1 MEHKDESRHGGI
13 VTGMRI
19 SLDLDPEILTVRR
32 YSSGLIE
39 VAGQE
44 LRAPCIVSPTRLIS
58 EWAVR
63 AGAALELADLEPIL
77 ALHPSIVLIGADAAP
92 LPGSTLRRAL
102 EARGIAFEPMGLGAA
117 CRTYNVLAQERREVV
132 AGLFP

>member
-1 MEHKDESRHGGI
+1 
-13 VTGMRI
+13 MRI

-32 YSSGLIE
+32 YSPGAIE

-44 LRAPCIVSPTRLIS
+44 LHAPCIVSPTRLIS

-63 AGAALELADLEPIL
+63 AGVGLELADLEPIL
-77 ALHPSIVLIGADAAP
+77 ALRPTIVLIGADTAAP
-92 LPGSTLRRAL
+92 VTDSTLRRAL
-102 EARGIAFEPMGLGAA
+102 EARGVAFESMGLGAA

>member
-1 MEHKDESRHGGI
+1 
-13 VTGMRI
+13 MRI

-32 YSSGLIE
+32 YTPGAIE
-39 VAGQE
+39 VGGQE
-44 LRAPCIVSPTRLIS
+44 LHAPCIVSPTRLIS

-63 AGAALELADLEPIL
+63 SGVALELADLEPIL
-77 ALHPSIVLIGADAAP
+77 ALRPSIVLIGADAAAP
-92 LPGSTLRRAL
+92 LGGSTLRRAL
-102 EARGIAFEPMGLGAA
+102 EARGVAFESMGLGAA

>member
-1 MEHKDESRHGGI
+1 
-13 VTGMRI
+13 MRI

-32 YSSGLIE
+32 YTPGTIE

-44 LRAPCIVSPTRLIS
+44 LRAPCILSPTRLIS

-63 AGAALELADLEPIL
+63 LGVALELADLEPIL
-77 ALHPSIVLIGADAAP
+77 ALRPSIVLIGADGAAP
-92 LPGSTLRRAL
+92 LRGSTLRRAL
-102 EARGIAFEPMGLGAA
+102 EARGVAFESMGLGAA